1 MFKTKEKCTEI
12 GKIGVGLRVEIPTLP
27 CSLTGED
34 RDILPI
40 CFQPPEWEKTD
51 RASHHISYH
60 IYLLSQKTLNLRP
73 QSRKLLFVCL
83 VTVKSD

>member
-1 MFKTKEKCTEI
+1 MFKTKEKRTEI
-12 GKIGVGLRVEIPTLP
+12 GKRGVGLRVEIPTLP

-60 IYLLSQKTLNLRP
+60 IISICYH
-73 QSRKLLFVCL
+73 RKP
-83 VTVKSD
+83 